1 MVQFSR
7 KLAVLSFFGT
17 LFVLCSVIILNN
29 CCTTNVIAKLK
40 KQSAA
45 TYKQSAVACVHL
57 ILKRHV
63 LILTGLVKNGRK
75 KPDLSIPESGSDLTI

>member
-1 MVQFSR
+1 
-7 KLAVLSFFGT
+7 
-17 LFVLCSVIILNN
+17 
-29 CCTTNVIAKLK
+29 VIAKLK